1 MELLI
6 GCDPELFVSKGGK
19 FMSGHTIPLGT
30 KLQPKVTK
38 HGALQNDG
46 LALEFN
52 TDPAAKP
59 VDFLKNIQA
68 TLADL
73 RAEVSAVY
81 EQAEIAAVPTVH
93 FGRDYL
99 RGLPREVTELGC
111 SPDFSAYTGV
121 ANPKPNGN
129 VDFRTGA
136 GHVHLGWT
144 YGAFSQEHF
153 NRCCAITRELDYYL
167 GLPSLSWDED
177 AERRSL
183 YGQAGAFR
191 PKNYG
196 VEYRVLSNAWVLK
209 DDLCLFIFNQAK
221 KAFNSVMLAKADRP
235 TMFETYGTFAEDC
248 INNSVIDWKDRIS
261 EELYKQVYEV
271 KK

>member
-6 GCDPELFVSKGGK
+6 GCDPELFVSKGGQ
-19 FMSGHTIPLGT
+19 FISGHTIPLGT

-59 VDFLKNIQA
+59 QDFLKNIQH
-68 TLADL
+68 TLSDL
-73 RAEVSAVY
+73 RSEVALAEPA
-81 EQAEIAAVPTVH
+81 AELASIPTVH

-99 RGLPREVTELGC
+99 RGLPREVQELGC
-111 SPDFSAYTGV
+111 SPDFSAYTGLE
-121 ANPKPNGN
+121 NSKPNAN

-144 YGAFSQEHF
+144 YGAFSAEHF

-167 GLPSLSWDED
+167 GLPSLSWDKD

-191 PKNYG
+191 PKTYG

-209 DDLCLFIFNQAK
+209 DDLCLFIFNQSK
-221 KAFNSVMLAKADRP
+221 KAFNSVMLAKEGRP
-235 TMFETYGTFAEDC
+235 TLFEQYGSFAQDC
-248 INNSVIDWKDRIS
+248 INNSVHDWQ
-261 EELYKQVYEV
+261 ELVSQELNKSIH
-271 KK
+271 K